1 MAFGAE
7 DIPENGGETM
17 EGVGFKAYL
26 LCTLEQRRLGRAGLG
41 DARQVAFYIGH
52 EHRHTLGGKA
62 FRQNLQGDSF
72 AGTCGAGNQAMTVST
87 A

>member
-1 MAFGAE
+1 MPNIAQVRA
-7 DIPENGGETM
+7 
-17 EGVGFKAYL
+17 KYHAAL
-26 LCTLEQRRLGRAGLG
+26 QLEQRRLGRAGLG

-52 EHRHTLGGKA
+52 EHRHTLGGKT
-62 FRQNLQGDSF
+62 FRQNLQGDGF